1 MIRMR
6 DIAYTTFGRNALAAG
21 LICHVAA
28 VLFGMMSAS
37 GADAFFKIIYPSSWM
52 LLASGAYAE
61 LRHRGGRPLNTWQFY
76 LILMAAVFPV
86 LGPPVVLGLIYSF
99 PRDGQETQGNLSGLF
114 PAMLKLRANGW
125 IILVLV
131 ILLFL
136 LVAIIHSKND
146 PYFRRRVPKSLPPQ
160 SLLSTV
166 RQETAPWI
174 VIRIKG
180 KESC

>member
-28 VLFGMMSAS
+28 ILFGMMSAS

-52 LLASGAYAE
+52 LLASGAYVE
-61 LRHRGGRPLNTWQFY
+61 LRHRGSRPLNTWRFY

-86 LGPPVVLGLIYSF
+86 LGPPVVLGLIYSS
-99 PRDGQETQGNLSGLF
+99 PRDGQEAQGNLSGLF
-114 PAMLKLRANGW
+114 PAMRRLRASGW
-125 IILVLV
+125 IILVLM

-136 LVAIIHSKND
+136 VLAIIHSRND
-146 PYFRRRVPKSLPPQ
+146 PYFQRRVPKSQPPQ
-160 SLLSTV
+160 SVLYTV
-166 RQETAPWI
+166 QQETAPWI
-174 VIRIKG
+174 VMLIEG

>member
-1 MIRMR
+1 MR
-6 DIAYTTFGRNALAAG
+6 DIADTTFGKNALAAG

-28 VLFGMMSAS
+28 ILFGMMSAS
-37 GADAFFKIIYPSSWM
+37 GADAFFKLIYPFSWI

-61 LRHRGGRPLNTWQFY
+61 LHQRDGRPLNTWRFY
-76 LILMAAVFPV
+76 LILMAAILPV

-99 PRDGQETQGNLSGLF
+99 PRDGQEAQGNISGLF
-114 PAMLKLRANGW
+114 PAMLKFRANGW

-131 ILLFL
+131 MLLFL

-146 PYFRRRVPKSLPPQ
+146 PYFRQRVPKSRPPQ
-160 SLLSTV
+160 SVLSSV

-174 VIRIKG
+174 VTQIEG